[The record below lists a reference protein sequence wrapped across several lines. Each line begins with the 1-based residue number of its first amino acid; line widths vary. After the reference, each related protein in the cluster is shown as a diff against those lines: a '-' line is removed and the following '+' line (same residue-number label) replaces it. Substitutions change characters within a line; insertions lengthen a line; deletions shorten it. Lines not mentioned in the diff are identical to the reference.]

1 MQRIGYV
8 LVKSFNHFNLL
19 QPI

>member
-8 LVKSFNHFNLL
+8 LVKYFNHFNLL